1 MDGKSP
7 RSPTAAAAKPGPPI
21 APPPPGRPG
30 KKEDMNVEEERAVGH
45 VSGAV
50 YGALYR
56 ATGSKFSV
64 PVMVFMFAM
73 EYGSK
78 ATLDYWLSRWAAD
91 SYGWESN
98 RYLGVYFAIFVFNG
112 IAIFLRS
119 LFIYFFLVRAA
130 KNMHDQLI
138 GRVMKFPMAFFD
150 TTPSGRVINRFS
162 RDTETI
168 DIILPGIIIQFLGC
182 IASICTTLA
191 VVCAATGWFTLAIPP
206 IVFMYVSI
214 QRFYIPACRELQRI
228 ESISR
233 SPIYSGLGEAVNGVE
248 TIRSFGAEKHFIST
262 SDGLVQHNADAY
274 VTQKLGSGW
283 LGTRLRF
290 LGTLIVACTAFL
302 VIQGSR
308 AGTVSAGVAG
318 LCLVYALDVTKARP
332 VRWSPYDPVGGVKA
346 DP

>member
-1 MDGKSP
+1 MDDDP
-7 RSPTAAAAKPGPPI
+7 HRS
-21 APPPPGRPG
+21 
-30 KKEDMNVEEERAVGH
+30 
-45 VSGAV
+45 
-50 YGALYR
+50 
-56 ATGSKFSV
+56 
-64 PVMVFMFAM
+64 
-73 EYGSK
+73 
-78 ATLDYWLSRWAAD
+78 
-91 SYGWESN
+91 
-98 RYLGVYFAIFVFNG
+98 
-112 IAIFLRS
+112 
-119 LFIYFFLVRAA
+119 
-130 KNMHDQLI
+130 
-138 GRVMKFPMAFFD
+138 
-150 TTPSGRVINRFS
+150 
-162 RDTETI
+162 
-168 DIILPGIIIQFLGC
+168 GC

-332 VRWSPYDPVGGVKA
+332 VRWSPYDPVGVVKA